1 MAITKETQIGKIEVV
16 GKYKSVQV
24 RTDTVVMED
33 TEELSRKYHRHSLQC
48 GTLADDNT
56 LTDTDISGEN
66 SEVQAVCNT
75 VWTQDVKDAY
85 ATFKAEQDAELNPTE

>member
-33 TEELSRKYHRHSLQC
+33 TEELSRKYHRHALMPDAVITS
-48 GTLADDNT
+48 
-56 LTDTDISGEN
+56 EN
-66 SEVQAVCNT
+66 AEVQAVCNA
-75 VWTQDVKDAY
+75 VWTDEVKAAY
-85 ATFKAEQDAELNPTE
+85 ETFKANQEI

>member
-33 TEELSRKYHRHSLQC
+33 GEELSRKYNRHSLSPDAVI
-48 GTLADDNT
+48 T
-56 LTDTDISGEN
+56 EEH
-66 SEVQAVCNT
+66 SEVQAVCNA
-75 VWTQDVKDAY
+75 VWTDEVKAAY
-85 ATFKAEQDAELNPTE
+85 ETFKANQEI

>member
-33 TEELSRKYHRHSLQC
+33 GEELSRKYHRHSLSPD
-48 GTLADDNT
+48 AVI
-56 LTDTDISGEN
+56 TDEH
-66 SEVQAVCNT
+66 SEVQAVCNA

-85 ATFKAEQDAELNPTE
+85 AIYKAEQEAELGEE

>member
-33 TEELSRKYHRHSLQC
+33 GEELSRKYHRHALSPD
-48 GTLADDNT
+48 AVI
-56 LTDTDISGEN
+56 TDEHT
-66 SEVQAVCNT
+66 EVQAVCNA

-85 ATFKAEQDAELNPTE
+85 ATFKAAQEALTGA

>member
-33 TEELSRKYHRHSLQC
+33 GTELSRKYHRHALSPD
-48 GTLADDNT
+48 AN
-56 LTDTDISGEN
+56 ISAEHT
-66 SEVQAVCNT
+66 EVQAVCNA
-75 VWTQDVKDAY
+75 VWTDAVKAAY
-85 ATFKAEQDAELNPTE
+85 ETFKANQG

>member
-33 TEELSRKYHRHSLQC
+33 GEELSRKYHRHALMPDAVI
-48 GTLADDNT
+48 T
-56 LTDTDISGEN
+56 GEH
-66 SEVQAVCNT
+66 SEVQAVCNA
-75 VWTQDVKDAY
+75 VWTDEVKAAY
-85 ATFKAEQDAELNPTE
+85 ETFKANQEI

>member
-24 RTDTVVMED
+24 RTDTVILED
-33 TEELSRKYHRHSLQC
+33 GVELSRNFHRHVVNPD
-48 GTLADDNT
+48 A
-56 LTDTDISGEN
+56 DISSEN
-66 SEVQAVCNT
+66 AEVQAVCNA

-85 ATFKAEQDAELNPTE
+85 ATLKAEQENL

>member
-24 RTDTVVMED
+24 RTDIVVMED
-33 TEELSRKYHRHSLQC
+33 GTELSRKYHRH
-48 GTLADDNT
+48 TLAPNAVI
-56 LTDTDISGEN
+56 TDEH
-66 SEVQAVCNT
+66 SEVQAVCNA

-85 ATFKAEQDAELNPTE
+85 ATFLANQESM

>member
-33 TEELSRKYHRHSLQC
+33 NEELSRKYHRHALMPD
-48 GTLADDNT
+48 AD
-56 LTDTDISGEN
+56 I
-66 SEVQAVCNT
+66 
-75 VWTQDVKDAY
+75 Y
-85 ATFKAEQDAELNPTE
+85 

>member
-16 GKYKSVQV
+16 GQYKFVQV

-33 TEELSRKYHRHSLQC
+33 GEELSRKYHRHALSPD
-48 GTLADDNT
+48 AVI
-56 LTDTDISGEN
+56 TDEHN
-66 SEVQAVCNT
+66 EVQAVCNA

-85 ATFKAEQDAELNPTE
+85 ATFKAEQEEL

>member
-33 TEELSRKYHRHSLQC
+33 GEELSRKYHRHALMPD
-48 GTLADDNT
+48 AVI
-56 LTDTDISGEN
+56 TDEH
-66 SEVQAVCNT
+66 SEVQAVCNA
-75 VWTQDVKDAY
+75 VWTDEVKANY
-85 ATFKAEQDAELNPTE
+85 ETFKAEQEAE